1 MKTTKC
7 AAAVSVC
14 VIGITTTGTGVAAS
28 ASPIAGSDSDAINAA
43 SSPRTSRYI
52 EASSPEEAD
61 QKLASLERGGAM
73 AQAAN
78 VQYGPCTLYP
88 TPTYLRT
95 SSDRKNVGAKP
106 RTVCSVPVTS
116 INHASDLRYKSFIWW
131 RKAGPT
137 HTGGNRGVAKCEQ
150 KNVEYRCVSS
160 EQTGWT
166 GTTAGTIVYAGKTY
180 YARVYFDERSLAC
193 GG

>member
-1 MKTTKC
+1 
-7 AAAVSVC
+7 
-14 VIGITTTGTGVAAS
+14 
-28 ASPIAGSDSDAINAA
+28 
-43 SSPRTSRYI
+43 
-52 EASSPEEAD
+52 
-61 QKLASLERGGAM
+61 M
-73 AQAAN
+73 AQAAS
-78 VQYGPCTLYP
+78 VRYGPCTLYP

-116 INHASDLRYKSFIWW
+116 ISHASDLRYKSFIWW
-131 RKAGPT
+131 KKAGST
-137 HTGGNRGVAKCEQ
+137 HTGGNRGVAKYEQ
-150 KNVEYRCVSS
+150 TNVEYRCVRS

-166 GTTAGTIVYAGKTY
+166 GTTAGTIVYGGKTY